1 MKFSE
6 LEQVSSQLSC
16 CKEGSCIFFATT
28 CFCSLTVLLIFM
40 LPERG
45 HPVARAKEIATV
57 SLRVFRHPAVCA
69 CGSLSGFFC
78 VPVRWARCLDRFSA
92 GYALWSICTCCAC
105 EVSFSCVCAMGALR
119 FALAWWSA
127 SFLAPF
133 ISFPSMIH
141 RPWERERQRKGER
154 SRGKA

>member
-16 CKEGSCIFFATT
+16 CKEGSCIFFAT
-28 CFCSLTVLLIFM
+28 CFCLLTVLLIFM

-92 GYALWSICTCCAC
+92 GYALWSMYTCLP
-105 EVSFSCVCAMGALR
+105 VMSFSCVQWVPAWLR
-119 FALAWWSA
+119 LLWLGGPLL
-127 SFLAPF
+127 FLACS
-133 ISFPSMIH
+133 IYLLSLRSYLMIYGASIFH
-141 RPWERERQRKGER
+141 TKN
-154 SRGKA
+154 K